1 MIHTCSLAVIDMNF
15 LSQVELP
22 EIRTVIEFEPRSL
35 VNLFTGLTLT
45 IIIAML
51 AVYAIRKNA

>member
-1 MIHTCSLAVIDMNF
+1 MNF